1 MKLIKEDLDER
12 HYLICHQTDELVHNE
27 KICKSVNCNPGHV
40 YEIVYE
46 QVVDPVWEQSMLY
59 VAECVRTQIFMYGW
73 V

>member
-12 HYLICHQTDELVHNE
+12 HYWICYQTGELVHNE

-46 QVVDPVWEQSMLY
+46 QFRPDLY
-59 VAECVRTQIFMYGW
+59 DSLLPTIINMSIRATIRNQR
-73 V
+73 